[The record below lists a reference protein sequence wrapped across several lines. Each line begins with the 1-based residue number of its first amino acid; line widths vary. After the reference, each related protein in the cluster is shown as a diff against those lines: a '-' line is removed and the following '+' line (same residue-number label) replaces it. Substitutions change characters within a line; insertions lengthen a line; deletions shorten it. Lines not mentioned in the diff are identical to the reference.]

1 MNLTSFPVIALFSK
15 YHLCCSTLTNKGSTF
30 LKQQSQ
36 CLLSIHLR
44 EALRNKNIVGDRNAR
59 NSRSEGAKK
68 SYHQDVLCCINHK
81 QLMLLNGPYKDKKKN
96 SDCLTF
102 LINRMSL
109 CKDNSCSSSLSVF
122 ASLFLSFQKYV
133 DVSCYLIYMVM
144 SFLISHIY
152 ARVSFCLCYRVGGR
166 VLNTSILSPSFTS
179 FCSAVHISG

>member
-1 MNLTSFPVIALFSK
+1 MNLTSFPVIAVFSK

-81 QLMLLNGPYKDKKKN
+81 QLMLLNGPYKDKKKKFRLPHILN
-96 SDCLTF
+96 KPDVLVQGQF
-102 LINRMSL
+102 L
-109 CKDNSCSSSLSVF
+109 
-122 ASLFLSFQKYV
+122 LFLP
-133 DVSCYLIYMVM
+133 I
-144 SFLISHIY
+144 
-152 ARVSFCLCYRVGGR
+152 RFCLFVFKLPEICWRQ
-166 VLNTSILSPSFTS
+166 LLSNLHGYVFS
-179 FCSAVHISG
+179 H